1 MNNKSTLIVL
11 SPGFPKDEQDTT
23 CLPAQQS
30 FVKALNKNFP
40 SLNIIILAFQYP
52 FVSKK
57 YKWFGNDVI
66 SFNGSNKRLPL
77 RLFLWLRIYKA
88 LQKLKKQGR
97 ITGVLSFW
105 CTECALTGKYFANK
119 NNLIHI
125 NWILGQ
131 DAKEN
136 NRYVKWVKPSSGE
149 LIALSDFL
157 ADTFL
162 KNHGIKPAHVIPL
175 GVDKSIDSKNVLEK
189 NIDVMGAGSLIPLKQ
204 YNIFIEVVGAIK
216 KFLPGINVILCG
228 GGPEEKKLKELLQE
242 YHLEKNILLK
252 GNMEHKRVLQL
263 MQRTKVFL
271 HPSGYEGFS
280 SACLEAL
287 YAGAHVISFVKPMN
301 SLIPHWHIVKSK
313 EGMIEKT
320 LELLND
326 PNTRYES
333 VLPYSI
339 DDSAKA
345 IMNLFKYSE

>member
-1 MNNKSTLIVL
+1 MINKPTLIIL

-30 FVKALNKNFP
+30 FVKALNKNFS

-88 LQKLKKQGR
+88 LKKLKKQEYM
-97 ITGVLSFW
+97 IGVLSFW
-105 CTECALTGKYFANK
+105 CSESALVGKYFANK

-136 NRYVKWVKPSSGE
+136 NRYVKWIKPSSSE

-157 ADTFL
+157 SDTYF

-175 GVDKSIDSKNVLEK
+175 GVDKSIYSKNVLEK
-189 NIDVMGAGSLIPLKQ
+189 NIDVMGTGSLIPLKQ
-204 YNIFIEVVGAIK
+204 YDVFIEVVAAIK
-216 KFLPGINVILCG
+216 KFLQGMNVVLCG
-228 GGPEEKKLKELLQE
+228 GGPEEKKLKELVKQ
-242 YHLEKNILLK
+242 YHLEKNISLV
-252 GNMEHKRVLQL
+252 GNTEHEQVLQL
-263 MQRTKVFL
+263 MKKAKIFL
-271 HPSGYEGFS
+271 HPSSYEGFS
-280 SACLEAL
+280 TACLEAL

-301 SLIPHWHIVKSK
+301 RSIQYWHIVKTK
-313 EGMIEKT
+313 EEMMEKT

-326 PNTRYES
+326 PNTRYEP

-345 IMNLFKYSE
+345 VMDLFKYAE